1 MIMIY
6 YMIIMIIIMIIIII
20 IISPLGPRFSD
31 TVQPGAIVIHYGEI
45 PGVLRGVSTGRKE
58 WTCTAT
64 QEQLHMSEKIV

>member
-6 YMIIMIIIMIIIII
+6 YMIIMIIIMIMIII

>member
-6 YMIIMIIIMIIIII
+6 YMIIMIIIMIIII